1 MSKLHKKRRKKNK
14 MSTPT
19 YTLGLGRDA
28 RLFQGE
34 TAIGLGKNISVK
46 ASAES
51 IKVYTM
57 DSLSPAVTG
66 AGKQSF
72 SWSAERLF
80 TGPEYI
86 KLLLAGTK
94 FDLVFAPDGA
104 VDGDFIETWKNCTI
118 LNREC
123 KAGESD
129 GLMENI
135 SGEAESIEFPAAT

>member
-1 MSKLHKKRRKKNK
+1 

-28 RLFQGE
+28 KLFRGE
-34 TAIGLGKNISVK
+34 KAIGLGKNISVK
-46 ASAES
+46 ATAES

-57 DSLSPAVTG
+57 DSLAPAVTG

-72 SWSAERLF
+72 AWSAERLF

-86 KLLLAGTK
+86 KLLLAGDK
-94 FDLVFAPDGA
+94 FDLVFAPDG
-104 VDGDFIETWKNCTI
+104 DDQGDFIETWKNCTV
-118 LNREC
+118 LSREC

-135 SGEAESIEFPAAT
+135 SGEAESIEFPTVTP

>member
-1 MSKLHKKRRKKNK
+1 

-28 RLFQGE
+28 RLFKGE

-57 DSLSPAVTG
+57 DSLAPAVTG

-135 SGEAESIEFPAAT
+135 SGEAESIEFPEAT

>member
-1 MSKLHKKRRKKNK
+1 

-28 RLFQGE
+28 RLFNGE

-46 ASAES
+46 ATAES

-57 DSLSPAVTG
+57 DSLAPAVTG

-135 SGEAESIEFPAAT
+135 TGEAESIEFPVG

>member
-1 MSKLHKKRRKKNK
+1 MS
-14 MSTPT
+14 T

-28 RLFQGE
+28 RLFKGAVE
-34 TAIGLGKNISVK
+34 IGNGKNISTK
-46 ASAES
+46 SSAEI

-57 DSLSPAVTG
+57 DSLAPAVTG

-94 FDLVFAPDGA
+94 FDLVFAPDG
-104 VDGDFIETWKNCTI
+104 DDEGDFIETWKNCTI

-129 GLMENI
+129 GLMESV
-135 SGEAESIEFPAAT
+135 SGEAEDIEFPEAP

>member
-1 MSKLHKKRRKKNK
+1 

-28 RLFQGE
+28 RLFKGE
-34 TAIGLGKNISVK
+34 TAIGLGKNISIK

-57 DSLSPAVTG
+57 DSLAPAVTG

-72 SWSAERLF
+72 TWSAERLF

-94 FDLVFAPDGA
+94 FDLVFAPDG
-104 VDGDFIETWKNCTI
+104 DDEGDFIETWKNCTI

-129 GLMENI
+129 GLIENI
-135 SGEAESIEFPAAT
+135 SGEAESITFPEPAP

>member
-1 MSKLHKKRRKKNK
+1 MS
-14 MSTPT
+14 T

-28 RLFQGE
+28 RLFKGE
-34 TAIGLGKNISVK
+34 TVIGLGKNISAK

-80 TGPEYI
+80 TGPEYV

-94 FDLVFAPDGA
+94 FDLVFAPDG
-104 VDGDFIETWKNCTI
+104 DDEGDFIETWKNCSI
-118 LNREC
+118 LNREF

-129 GLMENI
+129 GLLENI
-135 SGEAESIEFPAAT
+135 SGEAEGIEFPEVTP

>member
-1 MSKLHKKRRKKNK
+1 

-34 TAIGLGKNISVK
+34 VAIGLGKNISIK
-46 ASAES
+46 ASAEI

-72 SWSAERLF
+72 AWSAERLF

-94 FDLVFAPDGA
+94 FDLVFAPDGD

-135 SGEAESIEFPAAT
+135 SGEAESIEFPEAPA

>member
-1 MSKLHKKRRKKNK
+1 MSKLHKMEVKNK
-14 MSTPT
+14 MSTS
-19 YTLGLGRDA
+19 TLGLGRDA
-28 RLFQGE
+28 RLFKGE

-57 DSLSPAVTG
+57 DSLAPAVTG

-80 TGPEYI
+80 TGPEYV

-94 FDLVFAPDGA
+94 FDLVFAPDGD
-104 VDGDFIETWKNCTI
+104 VEGDFIETWKNCSI

-135 SGEAESIEFPAAT
+135 SGEAESVEFPEVTP

>member
-1 MSKLHKKRRKKNK
+1 

-34 TAIGLGKNISVK
+34 VAIGLGKNISIK
-46 ASAES
+46 ASAEI

-72 SWSAERLF
+72 AWGCERLF

-94 FDLVFAPDGA
+94 FDLVFAPDGD

-135 SGEAESIEFPAAT
+135 SGEAESIEFPEAPP

>member
-1 MSKLHKKRRKKNK
+1 
-14 MSTPT
+14 MST
-19 YTLGLGRDA
+19 YILGLGRDA
-28 RLFQGE
+28 RLFKGE
-34 TAIGLGKNISVK
+34 VAIGLGKNISIK
-46 ASAES
+46 ASAEI

-72 SWSAERLF
+72 AWSAERLF

-94 FDLVFAPDGA
+94 FDLVFAPDGD

-135 SGEAESIEFPAAT
+135 SGEAESIEFPEAPA

>member
-1 MSKLHKKRRKKNK
+1 MS
-14 MSTPT
+14 T

-28 RLFQGE
+28 RLFKGE
-34 TAIGLGKNISVK
+34 TAIGLGKNISAK

-80 TGPEYI
+80 TGPEYV

-94 FDLVFAPDGA
+94 FDLVFAPDGDA
-104 VDGDFIETWKNCTI
+104 EGDFIETWKNCSI
-118 LNREC
+118 LNREF

-129 GLMENI
+129 GLLENI
-135 SGEAESIEFPAAT
+135 SGEAEGIEFPEVTP

>member
-1 MSKLHKKRRKKNK
+1 MA
-14 MSTPT
+14 

-28 RLFQGE
+28 RLLKGE
-34 TAIGLGKNISVK
+34 TAIGSGKNISTK
-46 ASAES
+46 ASAEN

-57 DSLSPAVTG
+57 DSLAPAVTG

-80 TGPEYI
+80 TGPEWV

-94 FDLVFAPDGA
+94 FDIVFAPDG
-104 VDGDFIETWKNCTI
+104 DDEGDFIETWKNCTVN
-118 LNREC
+118 NREV

-129 GLMENI
+129 GLMENV
-135 SGEAESIEFPAAT
+135 SGEAESITFPELPP

>member
-1 MSKLHKKRRKKNK
+1 

-28 RLFQGE
+28 RLYQGE
-34 TAIGLGKNISVK
+34 TVIGLGKNISTK

-57 DSLSPAVTG
+57 DSLAPAVTG

-72 SWSAERLF
+72 TWSAERLF
-80 TGPEYI
+80 TGPEYV

-94 FDLVFAPDGA
+94 FDIVFAPDG
-104 VDGDFIETWKNCTI
+104 DDSGDFIETWENCTI
-118 LNREC
+118 LNREVQ
-123 KAGESD
+123 AGEAD
-129 GLMENI
+129 GLIENI
-135 SGEAESIEFPAAT
+135 SGEAESISFPTPA

>member
-1 MSKLHKKRRKKNK
+1 MS
-14 MSTPT
+14 T

-28 RLFQGE
+28 RLFKGE
-34 TAIGLGKNISVK
+34 TAIGLGKNISIK

-57 DSLSPAVTG
+57 DSLAPAVTG

-80 TGPEYI
+80 TGPEYV

-94 FDLVFAPDGA
+94 FDLVFAPDGED
-104 VDGDFIETWKNCTI
+104 DGDFIETWTNCTI
-118 LNREC
+118 LNREF

-135 SGEAESIEFPAAT
+135 SGEAESIEFPEVTP

>member
-1 MSKLHKKRRKKNK
+1 MA
-14 MSTPT
+14 

-28 RLFQGE
+28 RLFKGGV
-34 TAIGLGKNISVK
+34 AIGLGKNISIK

-57 DSLSPAVTG
+57 DSLAPAVTG

-72 SWSAERLF
+72 NWSAERLF
-80 TGPEYI
+80 TGKDYI
-86 KLLLAGTK
+86 TLLLAGTK
-94 FDLVFAPDGA
+94 FDLVFAPDGVVA
-104 VDGDFIETWKNCTI
+104 GGFIETWKNCTI
-118 LNREC
+118 LNREV

-135 SGEAESIEFPAAT
+135 SGEAESIEFPA

>member
-1 MSKLHKKRRKKNK
+1 MEVKNK
-14 MSTPT
+14 MST

-28 RLFQGE
+28 RLFQG
-34 TAIGLGKNISVK
+34 TVAIGLGKNISIK

-57 DSLSPAVTG
+57 DSLAPAVTG

-86 KLLLAGTK
+86 QLLLAGTK
-94 FDLVFAPDGA
+94 FELVFAPCGD
-104 VDGDFIETWKNCTI
+104 DEGDFIETWTNCTVLSRDI
-118 LNREC
+118 

-129 GLMENI
+129 GVLENI
-135 SGEAESIEFPAAT
+135 SGEAEGIT

>member
-1 MSKLHKKRRKKNK
+1 MA
-14 MSTPT
+14 
-19 YTLGLGRDA
+19 YVLGLGRDA
-28 RLFQGE
+28 RLFQG
-34 TAIGLGKNISVK
+34 TTVIGLGKNISIK

-57 DSLSPAVTG
+57 DSLAPAVTG

-80 TGPEYI
+80 TGPEYV

-94 FDLVFAPDGA
+94 FDLVFGPDGE

-118 LNREC
+118 LNREV

-135 SGEAESIEFPAAT
+135 SGEAESIEFPVEA

>member
-1 MSKLHKKRRKKNK
+1 MS
-14 MSTPT
+14 T

-28 RLFQGE
+28 RLFKGE
-34 TAIGLGKNISVK
+34 TAIGLGKNISIK

-57 DSLSPAVTG
+57 DSLAPAVTG

-94 FDLVFAPDGA
+94 FDIVFAPDG
-104 VDGDFIETWKNCTI
+104 DDEGDFIETWKNCTI
-118 LNREC
+118 LNREVQ
-123 KAGESD
+123 SRR
-129 GLMENI
+129 I
-135 SGEAESIEFPAAT
+135 